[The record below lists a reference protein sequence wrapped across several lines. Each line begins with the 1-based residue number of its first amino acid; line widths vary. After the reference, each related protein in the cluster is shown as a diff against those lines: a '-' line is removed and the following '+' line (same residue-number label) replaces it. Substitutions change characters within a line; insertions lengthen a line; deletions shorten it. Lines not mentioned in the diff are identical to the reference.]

1 MSCQSIKDIVNKE
14 IDKFESTS
22 RMYIMQICLNR
33 VLFLT
38 EKSGSKVFISCYT
51 IWHEY
56 VETSVSPQTQILFRA
71 ISHCLKS
78 FQMRN
83 FLWSA
88 FSRIRNEHGKILV
101 KIPYL
106 VRMRGKYGSE
116 KTSYL
121 DTFHAVPVKRTENSV
136 LIKNDSFLV

>member
-51 IWHEY
+51 IWHMLKQ
-56 VETSVSPQTQILFRA
+56 VSHPK
-71 ISHCLKS
+71 LKY
-78 FQMRN
+78 
-83 FLWSA
+83 
-88 FSRIRNEHGKILV
+88 
-101 KIPYL
+101 YL
-106 VRMRGKYGSE
+106 EPSP
-116 KTSYL
+116 T
-121 DTFHAVPVKRTENSV
+121 A
-136 LIKNDSFLV
+136 

>member
-1 MSCQSIKDIVNKE
+1 MSCQSIKDIVSKE
-14 IDKFESTS
+14 IDKFESTF

-71 ISHCLKS
+71 ISHCVKS

-83 FLWSA
+83 FLWPA
-88 FSRIRNEHGKILV
+88 FSRIRIQSECGKI
-101 KIPYL
+101 
-106 VRMRGKYGSE
+106 
-116 KTSYL
+116 
-121 DTFHAVPVKRTENSV
+121 RTR
-136 LIKNDSFLV
+136 KNFVFRHFSRSAR